1 MLLILN
7 GENTIMQIN
16 MNIDSEQIID
26 AAAKMP
32 LDEKLK
38 LYSKIKDDIIQYRIK
53 ALFNEFKSG
62 DITDDE
68 ITEIVEHV
76 RSERYKNHS

>member
-1 MLLILN
+1 
-7 GENTIMQIN
+7 MQIN

-26 AAAKMP
+26 AAANMP

-38 LYSKIKDDIIQYRIK
+38 LYNKIKDEIIQYRIE
-53 ALFNEFKSG
+53 ALFKEFKSD

>member
-1 MLLILN
+1 
-7 GENTIMQIN
+7 
-16 MNIDSEQIID
+16 MNIESEQIID
-26 AAAKMP
+26 AASKLP

-38 LYSKIKDDIIQYRIK
+38 LYNKIKDDIIQYRIE
-53 ALFNEFKSG
+53 ALFNEFKSD
-62 DITDDE
+62 DISDDE

>member
-1 MLLILN
+1 
-7 GENTIMQIN
+7 MQIN

-38 LYSKIKDDIIQYRIK
+38 LYNKIKDDIIQYRIESI
-53 ALFNEFKSG
+53 FNEFK
-62 DITDDE
+62 
-68 ITEIVEHV
+68 
-76 RSERYKNHS
+76 

>member
-1 MLLILN
+1 
-7 GENTIMQIN
+7 MQIN

-26 AAAKMP
+26 AAARMP

-38 LYSKIKDDIIQYRIK
+38 LYNKIKDDITQYRIE
-53 ALFNEFKSG
+53 ALFNEFKSN
-62 DITDDE
+62 DISDDE

>member
-1 MLLILN
+1 
-7 GENTIMQIN
+7 

-26 AAAKMP
+26 AAANMP

-38 LYSKIKDDIIQYRIK
+38 LYNKIKDEIIQYRIES
-53 ALFNEFKSG
+53 LFKEFKSD

>member
-1 MLLILN
+1 
-7 GENTIMQIN
+7 MQIN

-26 AAAKMP
+26 AAANMP
-32 LDEKLK
+32 LVEKLK
-38 LYSKIKDDIIQYRIK
+38 LYNKIKDDITQYRIK
-53 ALFNEFKSG
+53 ALFNEFKSD
-62 DITDDE
+62 DIEDDE

>member
-1 MLLILN
+1 
-7 GENTIMQIN
+7 MQIN

-26 AAAKMP
+26 AAANMP

-38 LYSKIKDDIIQYRIK
+38 LYNKIKDEIIQYRIES
-53 ALFNEFKSG
+53 LFKEFKSD

>member
-1 MLLILN
+1 
-7 GENTIMQIN
+7 

-38 LYSKIKDDIIQYRIK
+38 LYNKIKDDITQYRIE
-53 ALFNEFKSG
+53 ALFNEFKSN
-62 DITDDE
+62 DISDDE
-68 ITEIVEHV
+68 ITGIVEHV
-76 RSERYKNHS
+76 RSERHKNHS